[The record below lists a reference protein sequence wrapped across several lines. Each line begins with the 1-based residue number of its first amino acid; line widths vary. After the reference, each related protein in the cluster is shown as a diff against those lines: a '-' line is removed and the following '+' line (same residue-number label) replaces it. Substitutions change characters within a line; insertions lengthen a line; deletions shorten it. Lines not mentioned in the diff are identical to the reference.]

1 MPTLTAARNAVGLTF
16 FLNGLVFAS
25 WVSRIPEVRE
35 SFDLTNGQLGLVLL
49 AIALGSVLAL
59 PTTGAAIN
67 AMGTVRI
74 VRIGAGAATLGMVA
88 AAIGLG
94 DVLPLTVAGLFVYGL
109 GIGVWDVAM
118 NVEGAEVE
126 RGLGRTIMPRFHA
139 GFSGGTVVG
148 ALLGVL
154 LIELGVP
161 ALAHLVGIVLLAIVL
176 VWRTSPSFLPVAERH
191 EESASSAARAW
202 LEPRTLLIG
211 VMVLALAM
219 TEGTANDWLA
229 VALVDGHDVSHA
241 AGVAGFAV
249 FVLAMTAGRFAG
261 TGLIDRFGRVAV
273 LWGTMA
279 LAGAGVLLIVLAEQP
294 ALVVV
299 GIVLWGVG
307 ASLGFPVGMS
317 AAADDPVRAA
327 SRVSVVS
334 TIGYAAFLAG
344 PPLLGFVGDEVGTLK
359 ALLVVAVLLMPAALV
374 VPAAREQRGARSRQP
389 VG

>member
-1 MPTLTAARNAVGLTF
+1 
-16 FLNGLVFAS
+16 
-25 WVSRIPEVRE
+25 
-35 SFDLTNGQLGLVLL
+35 
-49 AIALGSVLAL
+49 
-59 PTTGAAIN
+59 
-67 AMGTVRI
+67 
-74 VRIGAGAATLGMVA
+74 
-88 AAIGLG
+88 
-94 DVLPLTVAGLFVYGL
+94 
-109 GIGVWDVAM
+109 
-118 NVEGAEVE
+118 
-126 RGLGRTIMPRFHA
+126 
-139 GFSGGTVVG
+139 
-148 ALLGVL
+148 
-154 LIELGVP
+154 
-161 ALAHLVGIVLLAIVL
+161 
-176 VWRTSPSFLPVAERH
+176 
-191 EESASSAARAW
+191 
-202 LEPRTLLIG
+202 
-211 VMVLALAM
+211 MVLALAM

-241 AGVAGFAV
+241 VGVAGFAV

-374 VPAAREQRGARSRQP
+374 VPAAREQRGVAVRPAGRLGPTGLSPALVDVHRGVRGGLGLGDGPRALQRGGADAGRQAGGGQLGADP
-389 VG
+389 VGVDGDLRRRGLGAQDPELVAAEPAPPRRSGARTRARPRRPGGAWRRRRRDRRGR